1 MAKLN
6 RLSYF
11 GHDSSD
17 AAIIKR
23 VASLKECGL
32 HVDGF
37 MMKRFEGP
45 DPNWDNVNLGH
56 TKNAAYL
63 DRFLSVF
70 KGAFRAAK
78 HKETLRAADFIIARN
93 MDMLATAFL
102 AKLLIGSKTPVVYEC
117 LDIHRLLC
125 RSDMLGKAMRFIEGS
140 LVARTAGV
148 LVSSPAF
155 LTQHFERYYRGKY
168 RSFLVENRLPASF
181 AREIA
186 RPAKSA
192 TSKRSDSAPL
202 RLGWVGILRCERT
215 LDLMKRVA
223 EALGDQVEIK
233 IHGKLGVWMEAEF
246 RKSIAPYSNITF
258 HGAYQAPRD
267 LTQIYGGLDLIWSGD
282 FMEAGFNSVW
292 LLPNRIYEG
301 GYFAVPAIAPAG
313 TQTAAWISE
322 KTSGFVVDEPL
333 EDTLISL
340 LRDLNSDRQQ
350 MVERRNALLTAP
362 DTDLVEPTGYI
373 RQLLNKIF
381 DPSDDPISAQ
391 HVHLQKP
398 DQA

>member
-1 MAKLN
+1 MAKLS

-23 VASLKECGL
+23 VASLKESGL

-37 MMKRFEGP
+37 MMKRFDGP
-45 DPNWDNVNLGH
+45 EPDWDNVNLGQ

-78 HKETLRAADFIIARN
+78 QKETLRSADFILARN

-102 AKLLIGSKTPVVYEC
+102 TKQLIGSKTPVIYEC
-117 LDIHRLLC
+117 LDVHRLLC
-125 RSDMLGKAMRFIEGS
+125 RSDLIGKVMRFIEGK

-155 LTQHFERYYRGKY
+155 LTHHFEPHYAGKY
-168 RSFLVENRLPASF
+168 RAFLVENRLPASF
-181 AREIA
+181 AKAIA
-186 RPAKSA
+186 RPPRHRQNQSA
-192 TSKRSDSAPL
+192 DSTPI
-202 RLGWVGILRCERT
+202 RLGWVGILRCART
-215 LDLMKRVA
+215 LDLMKKIA
-223 EALGDQVEIK
+223 DTLGDQVEIK
-233 IHGKLGVWMEAEF
+233 VHGKPGIWTEAEL
-246 RKSIAPYSNITF
+246 RQLIAPHSNITF
-258 HGAYQAPRD
+258 HGAYEAPRD
-267 LTQIYGGLDLIWSGD
+267 LPEIYGGLDLIWSGD

-301 GYFAVPAIAPAG
+301 GYFAVPAIAPSG

-322 KTSGFVVDEPL
+322 HNSGFIVDEPL
-333 EDTLISL
+333 EDTLVQL
-340 LRDLNSDRQQ
+340 LKDLSAQKSPITL
-350 MVERRNALLTAP
+350 RRNDLISAAETI
-362 DTDLVEPTGYI
+362 LVEPNGFIQQILT
-373 RQLLNKIF
+373 KIL
-381 DPSDDPISAQ
+381 DDSETAAQ
-391 HVHLQKP
+391 TQPAKLREP

>member
-1 MAKLN
+1 MAKLE

-17 AAIIKR
+17 AAIIRR

-32 HVDGF
+32 RVDGF
-37 MMKRFEGP
+37 MMKRFDGP
-45 DPNWDNVNLGH
+45 DPNWDNVNLGQ

-78 HKETLRAADFIIARN
+78 HKEILRAADFILARN

-102 AKLLIGSKTPVVYEC
+102 TKLLIGSKTPVVYEC

-125 RSDMLGKAMRFIEGS
+125 RSDIIGKAMRFIEGR

-155 LTQHFERYYRGKY
+155 LTQHFDRYYRGKY

-181 AREIA
+181 ARAIA
-186 RPAKSA
+186 RPAKSVQ
-192 TSKRSDSAPL
+192 SKHSDDAPL

-223 EALGDQVEIK
+223 EAFGDQVEIK
-233 IHGKLGVWMEAEF
+233 IHGKLGVWREDAF

-267 LTQIYGGLDLIWSGD
+267 LTQIYGGLDLVWSGD

-313 TQTAAWISE
+313 TQTAAWIAE
-322 KTSGFVVDEPL
+322 KNSGFLVEEPIEETL
-333 EDTLISL
+333 VALLQELSTHKDLIS
-340 LRDLNSDRQQ
+340 Q
-350 MVERRNALLTAP
+350 RRNALLAAP
-362 DTDLVEPTGYI
+362 ETDLIEPAGFI
-373 RQLLNKIF
+373 KQVLNKVFNNTEI
-381 DPSDDPISAQ
+381 SESAQ
-391 HVHLQKP
+391 HVHLQEADK
-398 DQA
+398 A